1 MAETFQ
7 DFDVE
12 EFRLPPSLYGEIQT
26 RQLPPRPGEGEPF
39 IRGPI
44 RFSWVA
50 LASQLPGSC
59 LIVAMAAR
67 FLRSRYPRKSS
78 WSVAEIG
85 WRAGLEERSARQ
97 SLQALS
103 EAGLISLSRKPGCK
117 PALAILELEGPETHE
132 PAPLGSDSL
141 AMVAGRLPASRKGSS
156 CRFGVLAPGG
166 LGAIRTIRAGSRMA
180 RVGSL
185 ATLDV
190 SGPGVAIGGRL
201 GGSYPLK
208 GSLAARHDS
217 EGRDNVSGGGAA
229 NDWPLRVESCRA
241 IRAQAAMP
249 KKPKGV
255 RGCRT

>member
-132 PAPLGSDSL
+132 PALWGPIPWRWWRAASQLPGKAPHVAL
-141 AMVAGRLPASRKGSS
+141 ACWLPAGWERSA
-156 CRFGVLAPGG
+156 RFELAPAWPELG
-166 LGAIRTIRAGSRMA
+166 LSQPSTYRGLESLSEAGLVGVIRSRGRSPLVTI
-180 RVGSL
+180 
-185 ATLDV
+185 
-190 SGPGVAIGGRL
+190 
-201 GGSYPLK
+201 
-208 GSLAARHDS
+208 
-217 EGRDNVSGGGAA
+217 
-229 NDWPLRVESCRA
+229 LRGE
-241 IRAQAAMP
+241 IM
-249 KKPKGV
+249 
-255 RGCRT
+255 